1 MGRFAVV
8 DVETTGFSR
17 ADRIVEVAVV
27 VLDDQAG
34 SIVGEFAT
42 LVNPQ
47 RPMGATGVHGIT
59 EAMVQSAP
67 AFEQIAGMLA
77 GHLHGR
83 VLVAHNLAFDQR
95 FLTDEFE
102 RAGFCV
108 DAGIGVCTQQLTG
121 ERLTVACQ
129 RRGIAIDSHHRA
141 LADARAA
148 AALLIRQATYGE
160 PVACRIQPC

>member
-17 ADRIVEVAVV
+17 SDRIVEVAVV

-34 SIVGEFAT
+34 SIVAEFAT
-42 LVNPQ
+42 LVNPR

-59 EAMVQSAP
+59 ESMVRSAP
-67 AFEQIAGMLA
+67 AFEQIAVTVA
-77 GHLHGR
+77 DHLNGR

-102 RAGFCV
+102 RAGFVV
-108 DAGIGVCTQQLTG
+108 DPGFGVCTQQLTG

-129 RRGIAIDSHHRA
+129 RRGITIESHHRA

-148 AALLIRQATYGE
+148 AALLMRQATYGG
-160 PVACRIQPC
+160 PTACRIRPR